1 MRQIQKTHP
10 TKTAC
15 HCSEYYEWIRTAKYN
30 PIFAKRKP
38 YEMSRNANH
47 KAPNGKKPEK
57 EE

>member
-10 TKTAC
+10 TKAGC
-15 HCSEYYEWIRTAKYN
+15 HCSEYSEWIRNAKYS

-38 YEMSRNANH
+38 FEMTRNINI
-47 KAPNGKKPEK
+47 KSPNIKKPEK